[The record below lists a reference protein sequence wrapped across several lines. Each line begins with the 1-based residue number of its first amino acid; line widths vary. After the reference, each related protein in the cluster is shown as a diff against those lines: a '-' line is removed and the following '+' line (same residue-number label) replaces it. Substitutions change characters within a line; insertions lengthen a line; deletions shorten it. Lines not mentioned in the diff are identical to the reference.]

1 MFDPLVPTAV
11 YKAPDITEG
20 QKFHPGEG
28 PHTTN
33 GKTTQISD
41 IVIQAGGEDRDKPSD
56 AKDTQLG
63 QLRAK
68 LTTLQDQ
75 LNIFLT
81 KRMDHE
87 KSRSQEE
94 KDLERQVL
102 DEGVDDDSD

>member
-1 MFDPLVPTAV
+1 MSDTLVPTAI
-11 YKAPDITEG
+11 YDAPDISER
-20 QKFHPGEG
+20 KEFHPGEG

-41 IVIQAGGEDRDKPSD
+41 IVIKAGGEDRDKPSD
-56 AKDTQLG
+56 AKDTKLG

-68 LTTLQDQ
+68 LTTIQDQ
-75 LNIFLT
+75 LNVFLT
-81 KRMDHE
+81 KRMEHE

-102 DEGVDDDSD
+102 DDGVDDSD